1 MVGPRAVVR
10 RCGAAVAAVVLLMGV
25 TPGRARAESGPDI
38 TSGPAIAGTPRAGAV
53 LTANAAW
60 TGDPTPTATWTWLR
74 CARATGRC
82 SAIVA
87 PTTRTYR
94 VDAADVGSVL
104 RVHLRVANG
113 AGSDEA

>member
-10 RCGAAVAAVVLLMGV
+10 RCGAAVAAVVLLMGL

-60 TGDPTPTATWTWLR
+60 TGDPTPTATWTGRR
-74 CARATGRC
+74 CPPPTGR
-82 SAIVA
+82 A
-87 PTTRTYR
+87 PRILRLPTRPHPGAPR
-94 VDAADVGSVL
+94 AA
-104 RVHLRVANG
+104 
-113 AGSDEA
+113 